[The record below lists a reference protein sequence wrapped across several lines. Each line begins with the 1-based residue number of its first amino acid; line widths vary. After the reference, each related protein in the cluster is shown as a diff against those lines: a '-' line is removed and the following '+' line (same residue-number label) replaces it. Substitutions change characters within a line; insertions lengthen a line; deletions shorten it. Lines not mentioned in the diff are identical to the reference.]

1 MWQEGRKGE
10 RESDRER
17 EKIRQTDRDRDE
29 QTVYY
34 MYTIHIY
41 VYKMYCIVY
50 SVYTLSYNI
59 CVLVVNICAKLVR
72 VDLLCCRRRCCK
84 CTCAFYTCWYF
95 TKHSDGWR
103 TEMCVCVCGAY
114 ISVCFFCSFLFFAVA
129 LRLPST
135 RNNRKLSDFV
145 LAHNHVVIVI
155 VCILFY
161 THELIPCEWPKHT
174 PYRECALIWSM
185 EMSNINNNKWMQK

>member
-1 MWQEGRKGE
+1 
-10 RESDRER
+10 
-17 EKIRQTDRDRDE
+17 
-29 QTVYY
+29 
-34 MYTIHIY
+34 
-41 VYKMYCIVY
+41 MYCIVY

-72 VDLLCCRRRCCK
+72 VDLLCCCCRRRCCK

-103 TEMCVCVCGAY
+103 TEMCVCLVC
-114 ISVCFFCSFLFFAVA
+114 VHLCVFFCSFLFFAVA

-145 LAHNHVVIVI
+145 LAHNHVVYCYCMYFILYTWVNSMRVARAYTI
-155 VCILFY
+155 SRVCVN
-161 THELIPCEWPKHT
+161 LIYGDEQYQQQMNAEIRWDGRAKGWERVEQAEQE
-174 PYRECALIWSM
+174 RERVGESEKDWEKKLIKAS
-185 EMSNINNNKWMQK
+185 QKE